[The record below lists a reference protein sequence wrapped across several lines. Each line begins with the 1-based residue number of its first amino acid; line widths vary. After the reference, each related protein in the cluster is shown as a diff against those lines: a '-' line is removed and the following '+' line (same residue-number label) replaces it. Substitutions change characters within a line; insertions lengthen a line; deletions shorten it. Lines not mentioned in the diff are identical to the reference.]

1 MALSSG
7 GIAQFSSGAGRS
19 YQNVWPPTNDGSTGG
34 SGPTANQ
41 EVRTGNSPNGI
52 SVGTATTGSV
62 QYQAYK
68 AGAGGALVVNGN
80 TTEGNMT
87 VRINNV
93 AAGDLAKAAY
103 NQGFTNRLE
112 IDQLPATIQP
122 DRFFRVGRFIVRA
135 AFPTLAGALN
145 LLTADLGLMVLPGNT
160 ANMNNGGNRPGIQM
174 GPTDAA
180 KFTIRTRKSFAAA
193 YDFQQDFTYAQL
205 GVASL
210 DAFITYEIRII
221 SADSST
227 PGRCKFFF
235 NEVQIGPTIN
245 FGAADGRLP
254 GIDAA
259 GGGFLGLIPSV
270 IATNVGNYGFFMKYM
285 SLIFTTDEQG
295 NI

>member
-19 YQNVWPPTNDGSTGG
+19 YQNVWPPTNDPTTGG
-34 SGPTANQ
+34 TGPTTNQ

-52 SVGTATTGSV
+52 GVSTAATGSV

-68 AGAGGALVVNGN
+68 AGTAGALVANGQV
-80 TTEGNMT
+80 TEGNVT
-87 VRINNV
+87 VRLNNA
-93 AAGDLAKAAY
+93 AAGDSAKVAY
-103 NQGFTNRLE
+103 NQGFTKLE

-122 DRFFRVGRFIVRA
+122 DRFFRVGRFIVRC
-135 AFPTLAGALN
+135 AFPSLAGALN
-145 LLTADLGLMVLPGNT
+145 LTTADLGLLILPGNV
-160 ANMNNGGNRPGIQM
+160 ANMNVGGNRPGIQM
-174 GPTDAA
+174 GPSDAA
-180 KFTIRTRKSFAAA
+180 KFTIRTRKSFAGA

-245 FGAADGRLP
+245 FGSVDGRLP
-254 GIDAA
+254 GIDAS
-259 GGGFLGLIPSV
+259 GGGFLGLVPSV
-270 IATNVGNYGFFMKYM
+270 FAGNVGNYGFFMKYM
-285 SLIFTTDEQG
+285 SLILTTDEQG